1 MAVLLENILER
12 IDKIEQRLNISSNH
26 TVVADQVVKD
36 RSIQA
41 QGKLRRS
48 EIHSSIDTFWKI
60 SI

>member
-41 QGKLRRS
+41 QGKLRRL
-48 EIHSSIDTFWKI
+48 EIYSSRDTFWKI
-60 SI
+60 SL